1 MDGIILLNKDKDI
14 SSFKA
19 INNLKYKLGLKKVG
33 HAGTLDPLAEGLM
46 IVLTDNATKLSDLL
60 LKQDKEYVVE
70 CELGYETDTYD
81 LEGIKTKI
89 FEGEVDLSEEQII
102 SEINGFLGDYDQ
114 VPPMYSAI
122 KIDGKKLYDL
132 ARKGIE
138 VERKSK
144 IVNIHYLKDIVV
156 SGNKV
161 RFTVFVS
168 SGTYIRSIIRDL
180 GRRLGTYATMTKLV
194 RTKIGKFDVKDSK
207 KIDDIADDSVSINVQ
222 DIFDFDRIDLDENEY
237 FKMKNG
243 VKIGRTGKDGYYSVY
258 FDGEYCGIGIIEDN
272 VLRRFRYFLGT

>member
-81 LEGIKTKI
+81 LEGTKTKI

-102 SEINGFLGDYDQ
+102 NEINGFLGDYDQ

-161 RFTVFVS
+161 SFTVFVS

-222 DIFDFDRIDLDENEY
+222 DIFDFERIDLDENEY

-243 VKIGRTGKDGYYSVY
+243 VKIGRTGKNGYYSVY
-258 FDGEYCGIGIIEDN
+258 FGGEYCGIGIIEDN
-272 VLRRFRYFLGT
+272 VLRRFRYFLG

>member
-1 MDGIILLNKDKDI
+1 MDGIILLNKDKGI

-81 LEGIKTKI
+81 LEGARTKV
-89 FEGEVDLSEEQII
+89 FDGEIDLSEEQII
-102 SEINGFLGDYDQ
+102 SEINGFLGEYEQ

-122 KIDGKKLYDL
+122 KIGGKKLYDL

-161 RFTVFVS
+161 SFTVFVS

-194 RTKIGKFDVKDSK
+194 RTKIGKFDVKEAK
-207 KIDDIADDSVSINVQ
+207 KIDDLVDDRVSINVQ

-243 VKIGRTGKDGYYSVY
+243 VKMEKTGENAYYSVY
-258 FDGEYCGIGIIEDN
+258 FDDEYCGIGIIEDN

>member
-19 INNLKYKLGLKKVG
+19 INKLKYKLGLKKVG

-81 LEGIKTKI
+81 LEGTKTKI

-161 RFTVFVS
+161 SFTVFVS

>member
-60 LKQDKEYVVE
+60 LKQDKEYIVE

-81 LEGIKTKI
+81 MEGTKTKI
-89 FEGEVDLSEEQII
+89 FEGEIDLSEEQII
-102 SEINGFLGDYDQ
+102 SEINGFLGEYEQ

-144 IVNIHYLKDIVV
+144 IVNIHYLKDITVN
-156 SGNKV
+156 GNKV
-161 RFTVFVS
+161 SFTVFVS

-194 RTKIGKFDVKDSK
+194 RTKIGKFDIEESK
-207 KIDDIADDSVSINVQ
+207 KIDDIADDSISINVK

-243 VKIGRTGKDGYYSVY
+243 VKIQKAGKDAHYSIY
-258 FDGEYCGIGIIEDN
+258 FSGEYQGIGIIENN
-272 VLRRFRYFLGT
+272 VLRRFRYFLG

>member
-81 LEGIKTKI
+81 LEGTKTKI

-161 RFTVFVS
+161 SFTVFVS

-207 KIDDIADDSVSINVQ
+207 KIDGIADDSVSINVQ

>member
-81 LEGIKTKI
+81 LEGTKTKI
-89 FEGEVDLSEEQII
+89 FEGEIDLSEEQII

-161 RFTVFVS
+161 SFTVFVS

-258 FDGEYCGIGIIEDN
+258 FEGEYCGIGIIEDN
-272 VLRRFRYFLGT
+272 VLRRFRYFLG

>member
-81 LEGIKTKI
+81 LEGTKTKI
-89 FEGEVDLSEEQII
+89 FEGEIDLSEEQII

-161 RFTVFVS
+161 SFTVFVS

-243 VKIGRTGKDGYYSVY
+243 VKIGRAGKDEYYSVY
-258 FDGEYCGIGIIEDN
+258 FNGEYCGIGIIEDN
-272 VLRRFRYFLGT
+272 VLRRFRYFLG

>member
-46 IVLTDNATKLSDLL
+46 IVLADNATKLSDLL

-81 LEGIKTKI
+81 LEGTKTKI
-89 FEGEVDLSEEQII
+89 FEGEIDLSEEQII

-161 RFTVFVS
+161 SFTVFVS

-272 VLRRFRYFLGT
+272 VLRRFRYFLG

>member
-1 MDGIILLNKDKDI
+1 M
-14 SSFKA
+14 
-19 INNLKYKLGLKKVG
+19 
-33 HAGTLDPLAEGLM
+33 
-46 IVLTDNATKLSDLL
+46 
-60 LKQDKEYVVE
+60 
-70 CELGYETDTYD
+70 
-81 LEGIKTKI
+81 
-89 FEGEVDLSEEQII
+89 
-102 SEINGFLGDYDQ
+102 
-114 VPPMYSAI
+114 
-122 KIDGKKLYDL
+122 
-132 ARKGIE
+132 
-138 VERKSK
+138 ERKSK

-161 RFTVFVS
+161 SFTVFVS

>member
-46 IVLTDNATKLSDLL
+46 IVLADNATKLSDLL

-81 LEGIKTKI
+81 LEGTKTKI

-161 RFTVFVS
+161 SFTVFVS

-222 DIFDFDRIDLDENEY
+222 DIFDFERIDLDENEY

-243 VKIGRTGKDGYYSVY
+243 VKIGRTGKNGYYSVY
-258 FDGEYCGIGIIEDN
+258 FGGEYCGIGIIEDN
-272 VLRRFRYFLGT
+272 VLRRFRYFLG

>member
-81 LEGIKTKI
+81 LEGTKTKI

-161 RFTVFVS
+161 SFTVFVS

-258 FDGEYCGIGIIEDN
+258 FEGEYCGIGIIEDN
-272 VLRRFRYFLGT
+272 VLRRFRYFLG

>member
-81 LEGIKTKI
+81 LEGTKTKI
-89 FEGEVDLSEEQII
+89 FDGEIDLSEEQII
-102 SEINGFLGDYDQ
+102 SEINGFLGEYEQ

-144 IVNIHYLKDIVV
+144 IVNIHYLKDIAV

-161 RFTVFVS
+161 SFTVFVS

-194 RTKIGKFDVKDSK
+194 RTKIGKFDIEESK
-207 KIDDIADDSVSINVQ
+207 KIDDIADDNVSINVQ

-243 VKIGRTGKDGYYSVY
+243 VKIGRAGKDEYYSVY
-258 FDGEYCGIGIIEDN
+258 FNGEYCGIGIIEDN

>member
-46 IVLTDNATKLSDLL
+46 IVLADNATKLSDLL

-81 LEGIKTKI
+81 LEGTKTKI
-89 FEGEVDLSEEQII
+89 FEGEIDLSEEQII

-161 RFTVFVS
+161 SFTVFVS

-258 FDGEYCGIGIIEDN
+258 FEGEYCGIGIIEDN
-272 VLRRFRYFLGT
+272 VLRRFRYFLG

>member
-46 IVLTDNATKLSDLL
+46 IVLADNATKLSDLL

-81 LEGIKTKI
+81 LEGTKTKI

-161 RFTVFVS
+161 SFTVFVS

-258 FDGEYCGIGIIEDN
+258 FEGEYCGIGIIEDN
-272 VLRRFRYFLGT
+272 VLRRFRYFLG

>member
-81 LEGIKTKI
+81 LEGTKTKI
-89 FEGEVDLSEEQII
+89 FEGEIDLSEEQII

-161 RFTVFVS
+161 SFTVFVS
-168 SGTYIRSIIRDL
+168 SGTYIRSIIRDF

-258 FDGEYCGIGIIEDN
+258 FEGEYCGIGIIEDN
-272 VLRRFRYFLGT
+272 VLRRFRYFLG

>member
-81 LEGIKTKI
+81 LEGTKTKI

-161 RFTVFVS
+161 SFTVFVS

>member
-46 IVLTDNATKLSDLL
+46 IVLADNATKLSDLL

-81 LEGIKTKI
+81 LEGTKTKI
-89 FEGEVDLSEEQII
+89 FEGEIDLSEEQII

-161 RFTVFVS
+161 SFTVFVS

-222 DIFDFDRIDLDENEY
+222 DIFDFERIDLDENEY

-243 VKIGRTGKDGYYSVY
+243 VKIGRTGKNGYYSVY
-258 FDGEYCGIGIIEDN
+258 FGGEYCGIGIIEDN
-272 VLRRFRYFLGT
+272 VLRRFRYFLG

>member
-1 MDGIILLNKDKDI
+1 M
-14 SSFKA
+14 
-19 INNLKYKLGLKKVG
+19 KYKLGLKKVG

-81 LEGIKTKI
+81 LEGTKTKI

-161 RFTVFVS
+161 SFTVFVS

>member
-60 LKQDKEYVVE
+60 LKQDKEYIVE

-81 LEGIKTKI
+81 LEGTKTKF
-89 FEGEVDLSEEQII
+89 FEGKIDLSEEQII
-102 SEINGFLGDYDQ
+102 SEINGFLGEYEQ

-144 IVNIHYLKDIVV
+144 IVNIHYLKDIAV

-161 RFTVFVS
+161 SFTVFVS

-194 RTKIGKFDVKDSK
+194 RTKIGKFDVEESK
-207 KIDDIADDSVSINVQ
+207 RIDDIVDDSVSINVK

-243 VKIGRTGKDGYYSVY
+243 VKIEKAGKDAHYSIY
-258 FDGEYCGIGIIEDN
+258 FNGEYQGIGIIEDN